1 MLPIILLIFMA
12 SLVASSLC
20 VYQKVSKRWFGGSG
34 SGHEVECVVCLSK
47 VCKGEKLRS
56 LPICHH
62 SFHLDCIDS
71 WLRVRPTCP
80 LCRISVAPERNF
92 LTASLLSLAKRL
104 GKWVENPLFLEL
116 RTAVCE
122 SFGYI

>member
-1 MLPIILLIFMA
+1 MLPIILLIFLA

-20 VYQKVSKRWFGGSG
+20 VYQKVSKRWLVGSG

-47 VCKGEKLRS
+47 ICKGEKLRS

-92 LTASLLSLAKRL
+92 LIASLLSLAKRL
-104 GKWVENPLFLEL
+104 GKWVENPLYLEL
-116 RTAVCE
+116 RTVVCE